1 MSQLRLH
8 EAIQKLYLERT
19 PENILG
25 CLINEDFQRF
35 QEAHDLKMPQKELVH
50 AFTHTSFTH
59 EYGLPHQE
67 ILEFLGDSVLQLI
80 LTEELFKL
88 FSDESEGKL
97 SKLRSSIVNEGSL
110 SKIARGLKL
119 GELILVGKGEFK
131 KNLPEQN
138 PVLADTFEA
147 LLAQIYRF
155 HGLKFTSTLFLKWL
169 NAYLP
174 DAFNFDSLEDSDPKS
189 KLQEKSLAKFKKLPK
204 YVSTEAG
211 LGNFKVE
218 LWVDEKLLA
227 EGEFSSKKNG
237 EKELAQTVIKQGLI

>member
-8 EAIQKLYLERT
+8 EAIQKLYLDRT

-25 CLINEDFQRF
+25 CVNNKDFQSF
-35 QEAHDLKMPQKELVH
+35 QESHGLKIPLNELVH

-88 FSDESEGKL
+88 FSNETEGRL
-97 SKLRSSIVNEGSL
+97 SKLRSSIVNETSL
-110 SKIARGLKL
+110 SRIAQGLKL
-119 GELILVGKGEFK
+119 GDMILVGKGEFK

-138 PVLADTFEA
+138 AVLADTFEA

-169 NAYLP
+169 EAYLP
-174 DAFNFDSLEDSDPKS
+174 DALNFASLEDSDPKS
-189 KLQEKSLAKFKKLPK
+189 KLQEKSLAKFKKLPR
-204 YVSTEAG
+204 YVSTEASVG
-211 LGNFKVE
+211 AFKVE

-227 EGEFSSKKNG
+227 QGEFPSKKNG
-237 EKELAQTVIKQGLI
+237 ERELALSVIKQGLI